1 MKPLLISLFSLFLF
15 ISCDSFESKSKIS
28 FYGPILETVN
38 ENGALEYI
46 GRVVNNS
53 SKEVKRVKLKYIVK
67 DNKDNIVEATTYD
80 ISTRKGDYL
89 SPREIVDFKFS
100 IRSKSVNAFNKEFVL
115 KHN

>member
-53 SKEVKRVKLKYIVK
+53 SKEVKSDKLKFIV
-67 DNKDNIVEATTYD
+67 
-80 ISTRKGDYL
+80 
-89 SPREIVDFKFS
+89 
-100 IRSKSVNAFNKEFVL
+100 
-115 KHN
+115 